1 MLHSWNRIYKAF
13 EQCEETKKNSSLF
26 PTKRKRIFKLL
37 VVNEAVL
44 GEIAAF
50 FGFYHSE
57 VFTKLSLEWGKIG
70 VLSLSQFYNIIKA
83 GKLEKFANNISNK
96 AKNMTSGEIHINKVI
111 DVLDLFFPYYQDQ
124 SDAEE
129 FFNEKILNF

>member
-1 MLHSWNRIYKAF
+1 MHN
-13 EQCEETKKNSSLF
+13 N
-26 PTKRKRIFKLL
+26 PRKYGR
-37 VVNEAVL
+37 A
-44 GEIAAF
+44 
-50 FGFYHSE
+50 
-57 VFTKLSLEWGKIG
+57 
-70 VLSLSQFYNIIKA
+70 IIKA

-111 DVLDLFFPYYQDQ
+111 DVLDLFFLYYQDQ